1 MEERDYYLLYKG
13 VVLKNRYEIQGLIGQ
28 GGFGI
33 TYIGLDRTLNMRV
46 AIKEFYPQGAVI
58 RNNSISNNIT
68 VSGIDKKEF
77 FYKGKEQFLREAR
90 ILAQFNDQEGIVD
103 VIDFFEENN
112 TAYIIMK
119 YLEGITLKE
128 YIKQNGVMSI
138 QDILELLV
146 PVMEALDVVHQNGVI
161 HRDVSPD
168 NIMIQVN
175 GRVKLMDFGAARAYT
190 EFGGK
195 SRSIVLKP
203 GYAPPEQ
210 YQTHGIQGP
219 WTDIYALSATIY
231 SCITGH
237 RPPDAVERV
246 MEDSIKT
253 PSELGIRIPLKMEH
267 AIMKG
272 MNVKTRDRYQNLREF
287 TQDLYEEYGKIKNEQ
302 IKQEDKQKI
311 NKEIK
316 INKQEK
322 TNKKVK
328 ANKEVKKD
336 KKKPIKNNVKKNM
349 LLIGSCL
356 VVVVLVIGIF
366 AMKSQQSTPN
376 KNVTVTKNDT
386 KTVPNIEGANV
397 EDVKKELKEENI
409 TLNVTDA
416 EEAKNGEEAGT
427 IISQEPAAGEKLNQ
441 DNKSINVTVVSEMT
455 SIQKVLGSENIYR
468 HKYSKEQEKK
478 LVANFNVYS
487 AEVESYLIPG
497 YLAEI
502 DEGTPDNSKE
512 LTEDGE
518 ILRYKPITI
527 VKSKGCPED
536 GKGEETGRKVRD
548 IIGEHSRTIIS
559 WAIEEDFYYG
569 ISNEEK
575 YSIYPISKGDVVAV
589 KINGHTAK
597 KDTVVKKWDEV
608 ELVLSKGPKK
618 VELKSGYWSG
628 KTSIEMEKYLGD
640 KHLKAAF
647 TSAYSSTVPKGQ
659 IIGENSVES
668 PYKDDQISA
677 EQKNKDGS
685 RAKYYQGDTISF
697 TVSLGEKPQPV
708 TTEARPVTGGSGS
721 SSGGSS
727 SSGTKR
733 KSTIS
738 KSKSSGKS
746 KENSP
751 NAWGGGNSLH

>member
-13 VVLKNRYEIQGLIGQ
+13 VVLKNRYEIQGPIGQ

-77 FYKGKEQFLREAR
+77 FYKEKKQFLREAR

-119 YLEGITLKE
+119 YVEGITLKK

-161 HRDVSPD
+161 HRDISPD

-195 SRSIVLKP
+195 SLSIVLKL

-253 PSELGIRIPLKMEH
+253 PSELGIRIPLKMEY

-287 TQDLYEEYGKIKNEQ
+287 TQDLYEEYGKVKNEQ
-302 IKQEDKQKI
+302 IKQEDKQKN

-316 INKQEK
+316 INKQAK

-336 KKKPIKNNVKKNM
+336 KKKKPIKNM

-366 AMKSQQSTPN
+366 AMKSQQSASN
-376 KNVTVTKNDT
+376 KKVIVFKNDT
-386 KTVPNIEGANV
+386 KTAPSIEGANV

-409 TLNVTDA
+409 TLNVTDV
-416 EEAKNGEEAGT
+416 EEAKLGEEVGT

-441 DNKSINVTVVSEMT
+441 DNKSINVTVLSEMT
-455 SIQKVLGSENIYR
+455 SIQKVLGSENIYK

-478 LVANFNVYS
+478 LADEFTVYS
-487 AEVESYLIPG
+487 VERESYIIPG
-497 YLAEI
+497 YLIRIA
-502 DEGTPDNSKE
+502 EGTPNNNEK
-512 LTEDGE
+512 LAEDEE
-518 ILRYKPITI
+518 ILQYKPITL
-527 VKSKGCPED
+527 VKSKGHSEY
-536 GKGEETGRKVRD
+536 GKGKETGRKVED
-548 IIGEHSRTIIS
+548 IIGEDSRTIIT
-559 WAIEEDFYYG
+559 WAMRDEFYYG

-575 YSIYPISKGDVVAV
+575 YSIYPIRKGDVVAV
-589 KINGHTAK
+589 KINGNTAK

-608 ELVLSKGPKK
+608 EIVLSKGPKK
-618 VELKSGYWSG
+618 VELKNKYWSG
-628 KTSIEMEKYLGD
+628 KTSAELKKYLGG
-640 KHLKAAF
+640 KHLKSEV
-647 TSAYSSTVPKGQ
+647 TYAYSNTIPKGR
-659 IIGENSVES
+659 IIKESVYS
-668 PYKDDQISA
+668 FYDDDQISA

-685 RAKYYQGDTISF
+685 RAKYYEGDTIKL
-697 TVSLGEKPQPV
+697 TVSLGEKP
-708 TTEARPVTGGSGS
+708 
-721 SSGGSS
+721 
-727 SSGTKR
+727 
-733 KSTIS
+733 
-738 KSKSSGKS
+738 
-746 KENSP
+746 
-751 NAWGGGNSLH
+751 

>member
-13 VVLKNRYEIQGLIGQ
+13 VILKNRYEIQGLIGE

-146 PVMEALDVVHQNGVI
+146 PVMETLDVVHQNGVI
-161 HRDVSPD
+161 HRDISPD

-195 SRSIVLKP
+195 SLSIVLKP

-219 WTDIYALSATIY
+219 WTDIYALAATIY

-253 PSELGIRIPLKMEH
+253 PSELGIRIPLKMER

-302 IKQEDKQKI
+302 IKQEDKQKT

-316 INKQEK
+316 INKQAK
-322 TNKKVK
+322 TNKRVK
-328 ANKEVKKD
+328 ANKEVKEDK

-376 KNVTVTKNDT
+376 KNVTVAKNDT

-416 EEAKNGEEAGT
+416 EEAKGEEKAGT
-427 IISQEPAAGEKLNQ
+427 IISQEPAAGEALNQ
-441 DNKSINVTVVSEMT
+441 DNRSINVTVLSRMV
-455 SIQKVLGSENIYR
+455 SIQRVLDSESIYK
-468 HKYSKEQEKK
+468 HKCSKKQEEK
-478 LVANFNVYS
+478 LTDNFSVYS
-487 AEVESYLIPG
+487 SEEESYVIPG
-497 YLAEI
+497 YLIRI
-502 DEGTPDNSKE
+502 DEGAPGNNRE
-512 LTEDGE
+512 LAENGE
-518 ILRYKPITI
+518 TLQYKPITL
-527 VKSKGCPED
+527 VKSKGQSED
-536 GKGEETGRKVRD
+536 RKGEATGRKVGD
-548 IIGEHSRTIIS
+548 IIGENPETIGT
-559 WAIEEDFYYG
+559 WAEKNKFYYG
-569 ISNEEK
+569 ISNKEK
-575 YSIYPISKGDVVAV
+575 YSIYPMAKGDVATV
-589 KINGHTAK
+589 KINGESVK
-597 KDTVVKKWDEV
+597 KDTEVKKWDEV

-618 VELKSGYWSG
+618 VELKNGYWSG
-628 KTSIEMEKYLGD
+628 KTSTEVEKYLGD
-640 KHLKAAF
+640 KHLKAEF

-685 RAKYYQGDTISF
+685 RAKYYQGDTINF
-697 TVSLGEKPQPV
+697 TVSLGEKPHPV
-708 TTEARPVTGGSGS
+708 TTEARPATGGSGS
-721 SSGGSS
+721 SSGGSN

-733 KSTIS
+733 KSTTS
-738 KSKSSGKS
+738 KSKSSGGTK
-746 KENSP
+746 KPPTP
-751 NAWGGGNSLH
+751 NEGGGSFK